1 MSEGY
6 TDLLGKVV
14 KYAVEAGETLKIL
27 TEKLFGVRPSNVGN
41 IVELLRGFLRQVD
54 GDADKRFVR
63 LARDLREALGSEA
76 MALEALKL
84 YQEEKKMKAETTLSA
99 LSDLSSVLTS
109 GVQAATMELVDAYME
124 EGPDDEEPDKDE
136 QKEQD

>member
-1 MSEGY
+1 MSKGY
-6 TDLLGKVV
+6 TDFLGKVV
-14 KYAVEAGETLKIL
+14 KYAVETSETLKIS

-54 GDADKRFVR
+54 GDADKRFVH

-84 YQEEKKMKAETTLSA
+84 YQEEKKMKGEAVLSA
-99 LSDLSSVLTS
+99 LSDLTTVLCS
-109 GVQAATMELVDAYME
+109 AATLGMGADYME
-124 EGPDDEEPDKDE
+124 EGPDDEEPGKDE